1 MNRALITILAGSSLM
16 LATGCATKKYVRN
29 EATPVIN
36 KTNELDALTAK
47 TSRDIRDTDIRAQQ
61 GIASAKSAAD
71 AADQHA
77 AAANQA
83 AQQAQGSAQTAVNN
97 IQSLQNTVVNL
108 DNYKPVS
115 EAEVHFGFDKADLTK
130 KAKGALDQLAANI
143 PNTKGY
149 IVELIGSTDKIGNA
163 DYNYALSQRRA
174 SAVVQYLATNYNVP
188 AYKIFV
194 VGIGKDKADM
204 KANAQE
210 RAEDRKV
217 QIKLLSNVEGQ
228 SAQAPTGATPPQPQ
242 Q

>member
-1 MNRALITILAGSSLM
+1 MNRALITILAGFSLM

-29 EATPVIN
+29 EAAPVIN

-47 TSRDIRDTDIRAQQ
+47 TSRDIRDTDTRAQQ

-77 AAANQA
+77 ATANQA

-149 IVELIGSTDKIGNA
+149 IVELIGSADKIGNA

-174 SAVVQYLATNYNVP
+174 SAVVQYLAANYNVP

-217 QIKLLSNVEGQ
+217 QIKLLTNIEGQ
-228 SAQAPTGATPPQPQ
+228 AAAAPAPPATDKPQ

>member
-47 TSRDIRDTDIRAQQ
+47 TSRDIRDTDTRAQQ

-77 AAANQA
+77 ATANQA

-174 SAVVQYLATNYNVP
+174 SAVVQYLAQNYNIP

-204 KANAQE
+204 KANSQE

-228 SAQAPTGATPPQPQ
+228 AAAAPAPTATDKQ